1 MKTNETLRAH
11 IGQRSE
17 HLRQIAAELKTELFG
32 IDEVIDRVID
42 AVRAWYVLPDIITRP
57 VIVNLWGLTGT
68 GKTQMT
74 RSLAKKLGFY
84 DRLIEVQ
91 MDGYSNGGGNTVS
104 AMLSESGIVQGT
116 PGILVLDEFQ
126 RFRTVDRDGKDR
138 KVERYMDVWTLLSD
152 GKLPPNFSFLGEL
165 EMRLAEAAYRE
176 ERKRIKA
183 LAGDDDDDDEDD
195 GDLHH
200 LFDSSIPKV
209 DTKFS
214 LSPYQA
220 NDFKE
225 TLKLKESV
233 LEIMTWPPAELHAR
247 LIAFKNDPQAW
258 ETDYSKLLV
267 FVSGNLDEM
276 YTNMASR
283 VEDCDTDADVFHAM
297 TRSLSVIDVKRA
309 LSERFKPEQIARLG
323 NNHVIY
329 PSLNRATY
337 EKLIAVAVSRYL
349 LEVESTSGLHF
360 VVTDA
365 VEAQIYANSVFP
377 TQGTRPVFS
386 SVHSL
391 LSAPLINFTLWALEQ
406 GAQPG
411 QELAIDVDVHA
422 KSLVVRWGDLTH
434 QIGISFE
441 INHLRQRADSNI
453 RTVLAVHEAGHGL
466 VYALLFGRPPQE
478 IRINM
483 ATFAGGYNSFNSLKV
498 SSRRNL
504 LDGVCAAL
512 AGRAAEEMVFGVD
525 AITSGSESDLKQATA
540 QMASFIRHIGFG
552 ERISHADVSTQADE
566 GINTNVDSTNVE
578 IEAGLMFQYQRARVI
593 LEDNQEVFL
602 KMVKALLDVGELGA
616 DQIREWV
623 GLVDAPKRDVLEPY
637 EAKLNEFVQRSA
649 ANRPAVHRRA

>member
-1 MKTNETLRAH
+1 MASNETLRAQ
-11 IGQRSE
+11 IGARSE
-17 HLRQIAAELKTELFG
+17 RLRQIGAELKTELFG

-68 GKTQMT
+68 GKTQLT

-91 MDGYSNGGGNTVS
+91 MDGFSNGGGNTVS
-104 AMLSESGIVQGT
+104 AMLSESGIVQGN

-126 RFRTVDRDGKDR
+126 RFRTVDRDGTDR

-165 EMRLAEAAYRE
+165 EMKLAQAAYRE
-176 ERKRIKA
+176 ERKRTKS
-183 LAGDDDDDDEDD
+183 LEGDEDED
-195 GDLHH
+195 EDIHH
-200 LFDSSIPKV
+200 LFGSSTAKG
-209 DTKFS
+209 DAKFS

-220 NDFKE
+220 KDFKE
-225 TLKLKESV
+225 TLKLNEAV
-233 LEIMTWPPAELHAR
+233 VEIMTWSPTKLHAK
-247 LIAFKNDPQAW
+247 LIDFKNDPQIW
-258 ETDYSKLLV
+258 ETDFSKLLI

-276 YTNMASR
+276 YANMASR

-297 TRSLSVIDVKRA
+297 TRTLSVIDVKRA

-337 EKLIAVAVSRYL
+337 EKLIEVAVGRYL
-349 LEVESTSGLHF
+349 LEVESASGLRF

-365 VEAQIYANSVFP
+365 VKAQIYANSVFP

-391 LSAPLINFTLWALEQ
+391 LSAPLVNFTLWALER

-411 QELAIDVDVHA
+411 QDLTIDVDA
-422 KSLVVRWGDLTH
+422 SARNLEACWGKLTH
-434 QIGISFE
+434 QMAVSFE
-441 INHLRQRADSNI
+441 INHLRQRADPNM

-466 VYALLFGRPPQE
+466 VYALLFGQPPQE

-498 SSRRNL
+498 HSRRNI
-504 LDGVCAAL
+504 LDGICAAL
-512 AGRAAEEMVFGVD
+512 AGRAAEEMVFGAD
-525 AITSGSESDLKQATA
+525 ALSSGSKSDVTHATA
-540 QMASFIRHIGFG
+540 KMASFIRHSGFG
-552 ERISHADVSTQADE
+552 ERISHVDVSTQSDE
-566 GINTNVDSTNVE
+566 GMNTDVAGTNVE
-578 IEAGLMFQYQRARVI
+578 IELGLVAQYQRARVI
-593 LEDNQEVFL
+593 LEDNHMVFL
-602 KMVKALLDVGELGA
+602 KMVKALMDVGELGA
-616 DQIREWV
+616 EQISRWV
-623 GLVDAPKRDVLEPY
+623 GLADASRREVLEPY
-637 EAKLNEFVQRSA
+637 EAKLEAFVQRSA
-649 ANRPAVHRRA
+649 ANQTSLHRRA

>member
-1 MKTNETLRAH
+1 MESNETLRAE
-11 IGQRSE
+11 IGSRSE
-17 HLRQIAAELKTELFG
+17 RLRQIAAELKTELFG

-68 GKTQMT
+68 GKTQLT

-91 MDGYSNGGGNTVS
+91 MDGFSNGGGNTVS

-165 EMRLAEAAYRE
+165 EMKLAEAAYWE
-176 ERKRIKA
+176 ERKRIKS
-183 LAGDDDDDDEDD
+183 LFGDEEEDDDIPHIF
-195 GDLHH
+195 GSGAAKA
-200 LFDSSIPKV
+200 DS
-209 DTKFS
+209 KFS

-220 NDFKE
+220 RDFKE

-233 LEIMTWPPAELHAR
+233 VEIMTWPPAELHDR
-247 LIAFKNDPQAW
+247 LIVFKNDPQVW
-258 ETDYSKLLV
+258 ETDFSKLLI

-276 YTNMASR
+276 FANMASR

-297 TRSLSVIDVKRA
+297 TRTLSVIDVKRA

-337 EKLIAVAVSRYL
+337 EKLIEVAVGRYM
-349 LEVESTSGLHF
+349 LEVASTSGLRF

-365 VEAQIYANSVFP
+365 VKAQIYANSVFP

-391 LSAPLINFTLWALEQ
+391 LSAPLVNFALWALEH

-411 QELAIDVDVHA
+411 QELAIDVDASADA
-422 KSLVVRWGDLTH
+422 KNLEARWGDLTH
-434 QIGISFE
+434 QMAVSFE
-441 INHLRQRADSNI
+441 INHLRRRADPNM
-453 RTVLAVHEAGHGL
+453 RALLAVHEAGHGL
-466 VYALLFGRPPQE
+466 VYSLLFGQPPQE

-498 SSRRNL
+498 NSRRNL

-512 AGRAAEEMVFGVD
+512 AGRAAEEMVFGPE
-525 AITSGSESDLKQATA
+525 ALSTGSESDLKYATA
-540 QMASFIRHIGFG
+540 QMATGIRHNGFG
-552 ERISHADVSTQADE
+552 KRISHVDVSTQADE
-566 GINTNVDSTNVE
+566 GINTEVASTNLE
-578 IEAGLMFQYQRARVI
+578 IEAGLVFQYQRARSV
-593 LEDNQEVFL
+593 LEDNHVIFL
-602 KMVKALLDVGELGA
+602 KMVKALMDKGELGA
-616 DQIREWV
+616 DQISQWV
-623 GLVDAPKRDVLEPY
+623 GLMDAPRRNVLEAY
-637 EAKLNEFVQRSA
+637 EAKLDTFVQRSA
-649 ANRPAVHRRA
+649 ANRASMHRRA

>member
-1 MKTNETLRAH
+1 MMESNEKLRAL
-11 IGQRSE
+11 IEERSE
-17 HLRQIAAELKTELFG
+17 RLRQIAAELKTELFG
-32 IDEVIDRVID
+32 IDDVIDRVVE

-68 GKTQMT
+68 GKTQLT

-91 MDGYSNGGGNTVS
+91 MDGFSNGGGNSVS

-165 EMRLAEAAYRE
+165 EMKLAEAAYRE
-176 ERKRIKA
+176 ERKRIKSQD
-183 LAGDDDDDDEDD
+183 GDEDEDD
-195 GDLHH
+195 DIHH
-200 LFDSSIPKV
+200 LFGSSAPKADS
-209 DTKFS
+209 KFS

-220 NDFKE
+220 KDFKE
-225 TLKLKESV
+225 TLKLEESV
-233 LEIMTWPPAELHAR
+233 VEIMTWSPTQLHAR
-247 LIAFKNDPQAW
+247 LIAFKNDPQVW
-258 ETDYSKLLV
+258 ETDFSKLLI

-276 YTNMASR
+276 YANMASR
-283 VEDCDTDADVFHAM
+283 VEDCDTNADVFHAM
-297 TRSLSVIDVKRA
+297 TRTLSVIDVKRA

-337 EKLIAVAVSRYL
+337 ERLIEVAVGRYL
-349 LEVESTSGLHF
+349 LEVASTSGLRF

-365 VEAQIYANSVFP
+365 VKAQIYANSVFP

-386 SVHSL
+386 SVHGL
-391 LSAPLINFTLWALEQ
+391 LSAPLVIFTLWALEH

-411 QELAIDVDVHA
+411 QELTIDVDASAGA
-422 KSLVVRWGDLTH
+422 KNLEARWGDLTH
-434 QIGISFE
+434 QMAVAFE
-441 INHLRQRADSNI
+441 INHLRQRTDPNMRA
-453 RTVLAVHEAGHGL
+453 VLAVHEAGHGL
-466 VYALLFGRPPQE
+466 VYALLFGQPPQE

-504 LDGVCAAL
+504 LDGICAAL
-512 AGRAAEEMVFGVD
+512 AGRAAEEMVFG
-525 AITSGSESDLKQATA
+525 AEALSSGSESDLKHATA
-540 QMASFIRHIGFG
+540 QMASYIRHSGFG
-552 ERISHADVSTQADE
+552 ERISHVDVSTQAEE
-566 GINTNVDSTNVE
+566 GINTDVASTDTE
-578 IEAGLMFQYQRARVI
+578 IEAGLVAQYLRASVI
-593 LEDNQEVFL
+593 LEGNHVVFL
-602 KMVKALLDVGELGA
+602 KMVTALMEVGELGA
-616 DQIREWV
+616 EQISRWV
-623 GLVDAPKRDVLEPY
+623 GLADTPRREVLEDY
-637 EAKLNEFVQRSA
+637 ESKLEAFVQRSA
-649 ANRPAVHRRA
+649 ANRASMHRAA